1 MSINLTKN
9 KPQILDAWTKVSKGE
24 DGYDWAIFGYEKKS
38 LELKVEA
45 IGSGGIDAV
54 AEELNDG
61 KIQYAFVRV
70 KDPNTQLIKFILV
83 NFQGEAVLDLVHK
96 GTCANH
102 IKDVSKML
110 MNHLTVT
117 ATNIDDLDES
127 TILAKVSKITSA
139 YNFAE
144 RAAPTDE
151 KFNIGTNYTRIIPT
165 KEINVVKRDEF
176 WKKEEEVEKTRVAA
190 EQQARK
196 LANLKLEEER
206 TKREQN
212 EHNKRE
218 LMNKDTLKQPTQAPK
233 PVSPIQMKPVEQ
245 REDSSRP
252 KAEEMRQDRRR
263 EAQELIGN
271 RVNTAK
277 AMWQQ
282 QAEAQNKSPPPKAAP
297 PAKPVR
303 KTILPKIEPDPEPEP
318 AQPEPETVVN
328 TVAADAEEPTAR
340 QIEPLNFAAEDEH
353 FSTIKRSPKTPDKSD
368 NGFITPQIDI
378 EPTPPTEE
386 IAEPP
391 STPPHE
397 KFQQI
402 EQEELEYR
410 QQQQQTQKTTSEVV
424 EPQPTAVAAV
434 EVQEEES
441 ELPMLKAVA
450 LYDYQA
456 VDDTEITFDPGDII
470 THIDQI
476 DEGWW
481 QGYSERFGSYGLF
494 PANYV
499 ELIN

>member
-1 MSINLTKN
+1 MKSNLLFINCACTD
-9 KPQILDAWTKVSKGE
+9 IW
-24 DGYDWAIFGYEKKS
+24 
-38 LELKVEA
+38 
-45 IGSGGIDAV
+45 
-54 AEELNDG
+54 
-61 KIQYAFVRV
+61 
-70 KDPNTQLIKFILV
+70 LV
-83 NFQGEAVLDLVHK
+83 LQGEAVLDLVHK

-102 IKDVSKML
+102 IKDVSKLL
-110 MNHLTVT
+110 MNHLTIT
-117 ATNIDDLDES
+117 ATNIDDLDEA
-127 TILAKVSKITSA
+127 TILAKVGKITSA
-139 YNFAE
+139 YNFQE
-144 RAAPTDE
+144 RAAPTEE

-165 KEINVVKRDEF
+165 KEINIVKRDEF

-218 LMNKDTLKQPTQAPK
+218 QMNKETLKQPAAPPK
-233 PVSPIQMKPVEQ
+233 PVSPIQIKPVEQ

-282 QAEAQNKSPPPKAAP
+282 QAAQNTSPPQTKAAP
-297 PAKPVR
+297 PQKPVR
-303 KTILPKIEPDPEPEP
+303 KTILPKVEPEPEVEQI
-318 AQPEPETVVN
+318 AETVVN
-328 TVAADAEEPTAR
+328 AVVEEHQAPVVKHVEPINFVADD
-340 QIEPLNFAAEDEH
+340 DEQ
-353 FSTIKRSPKTPDKSD
+353 FSTIKRSPKTPDKAD
-368 NGFITPQIDI
+368 NGFITSTIDI
-378 EPTPPTEE
+378 EKPQQQT
-386 IAEPP
+386 IDEPP
-391 STPPHE
+391 HTPPHE

-402 EQEELEYR
+402 EKEELEYR
-410 QQQQQTQKTTSEVV
+410 QQQQKDSTTVATVVEQQSEVV
-424 EPQPTAVAAV
+424 ED
-434 EVQEEES
+434 ES

-476 DEGWW
+476 DEGVWNW
-481 QGYSERFGSYGLF
+481 
-494 PANYV
+494 
-499 ELIN
+499 LIATHCVKTVKIIFYR